1 MRYAIIPTITKNER
15 RSEVNLDEYLA
26 HVEATQKASLAEAI
40 ATLTKANET
49 LSGLFNTKE
58 AN

>member
-1 MRYAIIPTITKNER
+1 MT
-15 RSEVNLDEYLA
+15 LDEYIS
-26 HVEATQKASLAEAI
+26 HIEAQQKASLAEAI